1 MNLSFLFA
9 AFAVVWVGVL
19 LYVLTLARRNR
30 ELANDLEDL
39 RAVVARQQN
48 RSSPSKD

>member
-19 LYVLTLARRNR
+19 AYVVSLSRRNR
-30 ELANDLEDL
+30 DLEHDLEDL
-39 RAVVARQQN
+39 RAVLEQ
-48 RSSPSKD
+48 RSSNDRS